1 MIKHFNDL
9 TVSVQVCEAIHGIV
23 YSLVRKGACYSVR
36 IEPFFFSEVILICRW
51 KTLSDTQN
59 WTFKSLVSS
68 SRCDWEPDRLL
79 GLECEVLTPPSPL
92 SCRPE
97 ASCAPPS
104 PVRLP
109 LPAPS
114 LEVSFSSVSQPLPQ
128 RPRDLP
134 VPRPLVSSL
143 LDLKTS
149 SQRTAH
155 TLMFYFLSLDR
166 KEG

>member
-1 MIKHFNDL
+1 MIWLFQYRSLKLSMGLYTLWSEKVHP
-9 TVSVQVCEAIHGIV
+9 IV
-23 YSLVRKGACYSVR
+23 LYELN
-36 IEPFFFSEVILICRW
+36 FFFSEVILICRW

-79 GLECEVLTPPSPL
+79 GLESEVLTPPSPL

-97 ASCAPPS
+97 ASRAPPF

-128 RPRDLP
+128 HPRDLP